1 MMLANLLLGLPTMVL
16 CLLLQAWLAVV
27 ALRYYV
33 GHEHD
38 IRSPSLWSSLT
49 VVSSVMLL
57 LLLGNL
63 AQVGIWALLFLLLGE
78 FAAFSEAFYHSM
90 VNFATLGYGD
100 FVMSDEHKLLGP
112 LEALNGVV
120 MIGLS
125 SAMLY
130 AALNDAMKQTISA
143 RRAE

>member
-1 MMLANLLLGLPTMVL
+1 MVGNLLLGLPTMVV

-33 GHEHD
+33 RHKRD
-38 IRSPSLWSSLT
+38 IVSPSLWSSLT
-49 VVSSVMLL
+49 VVASVMLL
-57 LLLGNL
+57 LVVGNL
-63 AQVGIWALLFLLLGE
+63 AQVGIWALLFRLIGE
-78 FAAFSEAFYHSM
+78 FEAFESAFYHSM

-100 FVMSDEHKLLGP
+100 IVMSEKHRLLGP
-112 LEALNGVV
+112 LESVNGVI

-130 AALNDAMKQTISA
+130 TAFQDAMRKTLEA
-143 RRAE
+143 RRGA